1 MSEALRM
8 ARKAAEEGEVPVG
21 AVVVSNGSIISRSY
35 NQCEKLTDVTAHA
48 EIQAISSASYE
59 LQSKFLEECDLFV
72 SLEPCSMC
80 AGALYWSRIRTL
92 HYAASDPKKGY
103 SLVGKEL
110 LHPKTKVFKGLFA
123 QESQSLLQD
132 FFNNL
137 RS

>member
-1 MSEALRM
+1 M

-21 AVVVSNGSIISRSY
+21 AVVVSNGSIIARAY

-80 AGALYWSRIRTL
+80 AGALYWSRVRSL
-92 HYAASDPKKGY
+92 YFAASDPKKGY
-103 SLVGKEL
+103 SLIGEDL
-110 LHPKTKVFKGLFA
+110 LHPKTKVYKGLMSK
-123 QESQSLLQD
+123 ESQDLLQD